1 MGRSNTNNSIKKGS
15 NNAKSVTKS
24 KPSAGATVEEIIKQ
38 NGAHNIFGLN
48 SSQKILNIIR
58 GAFKEEVNNPEF
70 PDKLRLIKEHFFNRE
85 YAKIFE
91 NPDYLACY
99 CLNYIP
105 GRSLCYFNMFLQ
117 NEPLR
122 ELLKGE
128 LSIFA
133 MGAGAGSELMGI
145 ASAGSVM
152 YNENQKII
160 LNTQDIADWSRELNC
175 LEGELRDQLGQN
187 LNGLETK
194 FSTGSVLNIDEQLE
208 KNINESDLITAMFVI
223 NELFVEKT
231 NAMKLITLLI
241 SKMKSGSHLLVRFN
255 IIQYDIR
262 Y

>member
-1 MGRSNTNNSIKKGS
+1 MARSNTNNSTKKASG
-15 NNAKSVTKS
+15 NTKSVTKP
-24 KPSAGATVEEIIKQ
+24 KPLTGTTVEEIIKQ
-38 NGAHNIFGLN
+38 YGAHTIFGLN

-91 NPDYLACY
+91 NPNYLACY

-117 NEPLR
+117 NEALR
-122 ELLKGE
+122 ELLKGK
-128 LSIFA
+128 LNIFA

-152 YNENQKII
+152 
-160 LNTQDIADWSRELNC
+160 ELDC
-175 LEGELRDQLGQN
+175 LEGELREQLGQN
-187 LNGLETK
+187 LNGLETQ
-194 FSTGSVLNIDEQLE
+194 FTTGSVLNIDEQLE

-241 SKMKSGSHLLVRFN
+241 SKMKSGSHLLTQLAHFH
-255 IIQYDIR
+255 I
-262 Y
+262 